1 MEKKWL
7 PMKFVSWLCHLSIL
21 IIRLEVLIKEIHIHW
36 LRERRRVPVH
46 MHKIVFD
53 NSARLK
59 VNYQNVFDRETILII
74 LFLLRLLIKHK

>member
-1 MEKKWL
+1 M
-7 PMKFVSWLCHLSIL
+7 
-21 IIRLEVLIKEIHIHW
+21 KEIHIHW

-59 VNYQNVFDRETILII
+59 VNYQNLFDREIILII